1 MVNHNIQSK
10 SIKLLQTDLTEFKR
24 KIKKV
29 DGQHKTALE
38 EYYKIFD
45 QLRDSHDTDIEEL
58 NDTII
63 SLKQRCT
70 KLQYGSKQGKQNKKK
85 KKFKVEYNTLSNH
98 NKMIYEYLKEN
109 TEIFSKEKN

>member
-45 QLRDSHDTDIEEL
+45 QLRNSHDTDIEEL

-63 SLKQRCT
+63 SLKHKCT
-70 KLQYGSKQGKQNKKK
+70 K
-85 KKFKVEYNTLSNH
+85 YNVDQS
-98 NKMIYEYLKEN
+98 KEN
-109 TEIFSKEKN
+109 KIKRRNNLRYSTTPYQNTIR